1 MILALHLEGDI
12 ALSEVKIQGVHQH
25 SACKVITSFKA
36 HYQKVFSRHIIQ
48 SCIIIVYSDAYS
60 LFSILNIHST
70 RLLLFLRTNL

>member
-36 HYQKVFSRHIIQ
+36 QYQKVFSRHIQ